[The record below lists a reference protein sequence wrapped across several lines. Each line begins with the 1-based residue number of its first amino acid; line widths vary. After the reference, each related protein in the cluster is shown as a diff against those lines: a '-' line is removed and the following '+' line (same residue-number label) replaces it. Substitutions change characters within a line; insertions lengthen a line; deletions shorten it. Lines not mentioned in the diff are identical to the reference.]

1 MGMVMQAFLD
11 LVRAEPWPFIGGA
24 IALACLAF
32 AMVFGKGSNNGE
44 LPDFDFDGD

>member
-1 MGMVMQAFLD
+1 MQAFLD

-32 AMVFGKGSNNGE
+32 SMVFGKGGNGE
-44 LPDFDFDGD
+44 LPDFDIDGD